1 MKKLII
7 AVCCENYEVAKK
19 AYETWLEHLLNTE
32 PESVQGYNKASLCV
46 EVDKIFRYVFFDSHL
61 DLIFLQLS
69 DQMFYQND
77 FFELEG
83 IETDGFK
90 WRCV

>member
-7 AVCCENYEVAKK
+7 SVCCEDYETAKK
-19 AYETWLEHLLNTE
+19 AYKTWLNHLLDTE
-32 PESVQGYNKASLCV
+32 PDSVQGFNDASLCV

-83 IETDGFK
+83 IEPDGFE
-90 WRCV
+90 WRCI